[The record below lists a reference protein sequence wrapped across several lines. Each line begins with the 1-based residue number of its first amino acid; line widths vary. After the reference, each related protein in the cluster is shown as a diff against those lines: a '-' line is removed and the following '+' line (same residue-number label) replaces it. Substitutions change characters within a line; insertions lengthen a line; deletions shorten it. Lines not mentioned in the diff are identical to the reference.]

1 MSIMNKLLDFLE
13 KFMTP
18 ISMKISSNKVL
29 QSIKDA
35 FILSIPF
42 TVVGSFVG
50 LIKMQLEYFTKGIEN
65 NLLTSIINILGT
77 VGDISM
83 ALIGIVIVMSSAYFL
98 SERLKSNK
106 VNINSIAVA
115 LLALVSYVATIPT
128 SILEPESGNMVSG
141 FARNFFNYEGMFTGL
156 IVGLI
161 TAFLYY
167 KLIQSKLTIKLPES
181 VPPGI
186 LNSFKSII
194 PMAIIITM
202 FAVVK
207 ELVIIAGYGSLQE
220 IITTLIV
227 SPLSNVGTGLPAII
241 IVIIFMQLL
250 WFFGLHGFSIMW
262 GLISAIWLPVFMN
275 HIEIYANTQDF
286 SAIVGVAPNV
296 MSNIYAMIGGSGS
309 TLALIIAILL
319 MSKKQ
324 STERAIAKISIIPGL
339 FNINEPLIFGLPIV
353 LNPIMFIPFVFVPV
367 INAVIAYLATASGLV
382 TPMVVL
388 NAGVEPVLLNAW
400 VLGAFKIGP
409 VLLMLALLILDVILY
424 APFVKLLEKQNE
436 NNQEEDDD
444 FDLSEGLEL

>member
-1 MSIMNKLLDFLE
+1 MNKFLEILE

-29 QSIKDA
+29 QSVKDA

-50 LIKMQLEYFTKGIEN
+50 LIKMQLEYFTKGAEN
-65 NLLTSIINILGT
+65 NLLTSLINVLGT

-83 ALIGIVIVMSSAYFL
+83 ALIGVVIVMASAYYL
-98 SERLKSNK
+98 SEKLKTKEN
-106 VNINSIAVA
+106 NINSMIVA
-115 LLALVSYVATIPT
+115 LLALVAYMATIPT
-128 SILEPESGNMVSG
+128 TILEPESGNIISG
-141 FARNFFNYEGMFTGL
+141 YARNFFNYEGMFTGL
-156 IVGLI
+156 IVGLV
-161 TAFLYY
+161 TAFLYN
-167 KLIQSKLTIKLPES
+167 KLIQTKMTINLPDG

-202 FAVVK
+202 FALVK
-207 ELVIIAGYGSLQE
+207 ELVMTIGYESLQE
-220 IITTLIV
+220 MITKLIV
-227 SPLSNVGTGLPAII
+227 SPLSDIGTGLPAII
-241 IVIIFMQLL
+241 IVIVFMQLL

-275 HIEIYANTQDF
+275 HIDIYARTQDF
-286 SAIVGVAPNV
+286 SAITEVAPNV

-319 MSKKQ
+319 IFKKE
-324 STERAIAKISIIPGL
+324 SSERAIAKISLVPGL
-339 FNINEPLIFGLPIV
+339 FNINEPIIFGLPIV
-353 LNPIMFIPFVFVPV
+353 LNPIMFIPFIFVPV
-367 INAVIAYLATASGLV
+367 INAVIAYFATASGLV

-400 VLGAFKIGP
+400 VLGAFKLSP
-409 VLLMLALLILDVILY
+409 VLLMLALLVLDVVIY
-424 APFVKLLEKQNE
+424 APFVKVLQKQNE
-436 NNQEEDDD
+436 KKLEDSSDVNKIIN
-444 FDLSEGLEL
+444 L

>member
-1 MSIMNKLLDFLE
+1 MNKLLDFLE

-18 ISMKISSNKVL
+18 ISMKISSNKLL

-50 LIKMQLEYFTKGIEN
+50 LIKMQLEYFTKGTEN
-65 NLLTSIINILGT
+65 QILLAIINILGT

-83 ALIGIVIVMSSAYFL
+83 ALIGIIIVMASAYYL
-98 SERLKSNK
+98 SERLKNDK
-106 VNINSIAVA
+106 VHINSIAVA
-115 LLALVSYVATIPT
+115 LLALVAYAATIPT
-128 SILEPESGNMVSG
+128 TVADPETGNLISGY
-141 FARNFFNYEGMFTGL
+141 ARNFFNYEGMFTGL
-156 IVGLI
+156 IVGLT
-161 TAFLYY
+161 TAYLYS
-167 KLIQSKLTIKLPES
+167 KLIKSKITIKLPDS

-194 PMAIIITM
+194 PMAIIITL

-207 ELVIIAGYGSLQE
+207 ELVILAGYGSLQE
-220 IITTLIV
+220 LISTIIV
-227 SPLSNVGTGLPAII
+227 APLTNVGTGLPAII

-262 GLISAIWLPVFMN
+262 GLISAIWLPIFMR
-275 HIEIYANTQDF
+275 HIEIFAKTQDF
-286 SAIVGVAPNV
+286 SAITEVAPNV

-319 MSKKQ
+319 ISKKQ
-324 STERAIAKISIIPGL
+324 SAERAIAKISLVPGL

-353 LNPIMFIPFVFVPV
+353 LNPIMFIPFIFVPV
-367 INAVIAYLATASGLV
+367 INAVIAYFATASGLV

-424 APFVKLLEKQNE
+424 APFVKLLQNQ
-436 NNQEEDDD
+436 NNIEEEDD
-444 FDLSEGLEL
+444 FDLSDGFEL